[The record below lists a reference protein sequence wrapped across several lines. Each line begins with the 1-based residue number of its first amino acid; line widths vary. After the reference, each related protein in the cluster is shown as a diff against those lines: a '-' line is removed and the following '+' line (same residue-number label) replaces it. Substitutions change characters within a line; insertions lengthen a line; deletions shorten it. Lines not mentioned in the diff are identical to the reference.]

1 MKKRLAT
8 VCILL
13 LFALVASALG
23 GAIADNNTTMMN
35 NAMGWDGLYATN
47 VKEPSGQWA
56 MPGTLLV
63 SWGKEVRYEGTPISR
78 AEFFNNS
85 SISWTDDAK
94 WGSGRIWFTYGDNR
108 SQYWPDGPAKG
119 RVFAG
124 WIQVGSTAPA
134 DWRGINESINQN
146 GAKKCDGACPE
157 LTDSCGGCSN
167 GRICSSGE
175 CVCPGGTTDCN
186 GQCTVSAPCGGGCQE
201 DRICSNGRCICPEG
215 SRECNDRCIKNAEC
229 CDGCPY
235 WKVCD
240 NGRCVCPPG
249 ISNCPDPLPA

>member
-23 GAIADNNTTMMN
+23 GAIADNNTAMN
-35 NAMGWDGLYATN
+35 NTMSWDGLYATN
-47 VKEPSGQWA
+47 VKETSGQWA

-63 SWGKEVRYEGTPISR
+63 SWGKEVSYEGTPISR

-85 SISWTDDAK
+85 SISWTQDAK

-124 WIQVGSTAPA
+124 WIKVGSTAPA
-134 DWRGINESINQN
+134 DWRGINESI
-146 GAKKCDGACPE
+146 K
-157 LTDSCGGCSN
+157 
-167 GRICSSGE
+167 
-175 CVCPGGTTDCN
+175 
-186 GQCTVSAPCGGGCQE
+186 
-201 DRICSNGRCICPEG
+201 
-215 SRECNDRCIKNAEC
+215 CNDRCIKNAEC
-229 CDGCPY
+229 CSGCPY
-235 WKVCD
+235 WKICD
-240 NGRCVCPPG
+240 NARCVCPPG
-249 ISNCPDPLPA
+249 IKNCPDQLPM